1 MSLFLHICTGLG
13 LALAAGI
20 RPFMPLLAAG
30 ALARAHVFFAFAG
43 SQYAFLQ
50 SGWFLLATAAAFA
63 VFTFVRAPGARE
75 LLATAG
81 VAAGGL
87 LFAGVLAAHHD
98 AAWPGLLAGVL
109 AAGLSQFVSA
119 PIFVGAARRLTGG
132 AERLAVM
139 LYAEAAAVLLALACW
154 IVPPLSLAALA
165 LVARLAWPH
174 RRNVTRPL
182 ALLRVPR

>member
-20 RPFMPLLAAG
+20 RPFTPLLAAG

-50 SGWFLLATAAAFA
+50 AGWFLLAVAVAFA
-63 VFTFVRAPGARE
+63 VFTFVRAPGAHE
-75 LLATAG
+75 LAATG
-81 VAAGGL
+81 GIAAGAV

-98 AAWPGLLAGVL
+98 AVWLGLLAGVV
-109 AAGLSQFVSA
+109 AAALSQFVSA
-119 PIFVGAARRLTGG
+119 PIFAGAARRLAGG
-132 AERLAVM
+132 GERLAVM
-139 LYAEAAAVLLALACW
+139 LYAEASAVLIALVCW
-154 IVPPLSLAALA
+154 VAPPLSLVLLA

-174 RRNVTRPL
+174 RAGLTRQL